1 MPIKSGIKCG
11 FKCAL
16 RAYSMFKPPAYSLLQ
31 GSEMHGTSIN
41 AAPWNASSHRS
52 FDGGRWGRLGSPG
65 ASALGSLWQARS
77 LQNET
82 GRGQRGAGI
91 PACPRTF
98 RRGRLALPLIRA
110 DSRPFAASFFVLFV
124 SFVVLLPAARPTIHS
139 RGFASIRGSVF
150 SFSRTRTRTSG
161 VPTRLIR
168 RSSLPFRNR
177 LVTGGNT
184 LSQHLV
190 SALCPFTLRPRTLSP
205 HFVGNFGG

>member
-1 MPIKSGIKCG
+1 VPIKSGIKCG

-124 SFVVLLPAARPTIHS
+124 PFVVPLPTARPTIHS
-139 RGFASIRGSVF
+139 RGFASIRGINCFRAFRVF
-150 SFSRTRTRTSG
+150 RGSPACGSPYHSFARIRVHSRFRFF
-161 VPTRLIR
+161 VFEDEDEDE
-168 RSSLPFRNR
+168 RSTHPLNPPQFPSFP
-177 LVTGGNT
+177 
-184 LSQHLV
+184 
-190 SALCPFTLRPRTLSP
+190 
-205 HFVGNFGG
+205 